1 MNTPAHTPAGGAQ
14 ARRPLPNVRGE
25 AALAILGLYLGIW
38 LYYSKRSPW
47 IVIGLTSLTLTAL
60 YLAYSLKYVNPTP
73 LSTLNITRKRMGLY
87 FLAGLLLVI
96 PGWFLDSLLSKYLLG
111 RSYPPLGIA
120 KSPLLILSILAVAIG
135 EEVFFR
141 GYLLGRLRSLDI
153 NKWARIALVSA
164 LFMFYKVLVH
174 SWEGR
179 PLAQYIEF
187 FAFGAFRM
195 LLPTFWADWT
205 GSIVTPIIVHIGWD
219 LIMFQSY
226 SGLPP
231 WAL

>member
-1 MNTPAHTPAGGAQ
+1 
-14 ARRPLPNVRGE
+14 
-25 AALAILGLYLGIW
+25 LGLYLGIW

-47 IVIGLTSLTLTAL
+47 TAIGLTSLTLTAL

-87 FLAGLLLVI
+87 LLAGLLLVV

-141 GYLLGRLRSLDI
+141 GYLLGRLRSLDGK
-153 NKWARIALVSA
+153 KWARIVLVSA

-179 PLAQYIEF
+179 PLAQYVEF

-195 LLPTFWADWT
+195 LLPTFWTDWT